1 MTKIRLCAL
10 DVDGTLINSDLEITQ
25 AVGRA
30 VDALEKSGVIPAIV
44 TGRTVKELEVLR
56 ARFPFLRYFIVSN
69 GAYAFDAASDEC
81 FYRNLLPLELA
92 KSVVSEA
99 QKYPVMIEVYADGA
113 SHVDAAAWA
122 NKAAYRLAFLS
133 HPSLGPARIPTE
145 DVGAFLA
152 DRTSD
157 VEKLYISFEHLATLK
172 NSMRFVKSPVDLF
185 VSIHDGLE
193 VNQRGVEKG
202 AGLKALCGRLGI
214 LPEETAAIGDGF
226 ADIPMLRCAG
236 LPIAMGNAAEE
247 VKSAVRLIAPDNDH
261 DGAAWAIQQ
270 VLPRNSLDEQSNLLH
285 TGARRG

>member
-30 VDALEKSGVIPAIV
+30 VDALEQSGVVPAIV

-56 ARFPFLRYFIVSN
+56 ARFPSLRYFIVSN
-69 GAYAFDAASDEC
+69 GAYAFDAANGEC

-92 KSVVSEA
+92 KSVVAKA

-152 DRTSD
+152 GRASD
-157 VEKLYISFEHLATLK
+157 IEKLYISFAHLPDLETLK
-172 NSMRFVKSPVDLF
+172 AFCEALPVDLV

-202 AGLKALCGRLGI
+202 AGLQALSGRLDI
-214 LPEETAAIGDGF
+214 LQEETAAIGDGF
-226 ADIPMLRCAG
+226 ADIPILRFAG
-236 LPIAMGNAAEE
+236 LPIAMGHAAEE
-247 VKSAVRLIAPDNDH
+247 VKSVAALISPDNDH

-270 VLPRNSLDEQSNLLH
+270 VLA
-285 TGARRG
+285 AR

>member
-10 DVDGTLINSDLEITQ
+10 DVDGTLIDSSLAITESV
-25 AVGRA
+25 ARA
-30 VDALEKSGVIPAIV
+30 VDALEQSGIIPAIV

-157 VEKLYISFEHLATLK
+157 VEKLYISFEHLADLEK
-172 NSMRFVKSPVDLF
+172 LHAFCQKLPVDLF

-202 AGLKALCGRLGI
+202 AGLKSLCGRLGI

-226 ADIPMLRCAG
+226 ADIPMLQFAG

-247 VKSAVRLIAPDNDH
+247 VKSAARLIAPDNDR

-270 VLPRNSLDEQSNLLH
+270 VLAAQ
-285 TGARRG
+285 

>member
-30 VDALEKSGVIPAIV
+30 VDALEQSGVIPAIV

-69 GAYAFDAASDEC
+69 GAYAFDAANGEC

-152 DRTSD
+152 ERTSD
-157 VEKLYISFEHLATLK
+157 IEKLYISFAHLPDLDKLHAFCRKL
-172 NSMRFVKSPVDLF
+172 PVDLF

-226 ADIPMLRCAG
+226 ADIPMLQFAG

-247 VKSAVRLIAPDNDH
+247 VKSAARLIAPDNDH

-270 VLPRNSLDEQSNLLH
+270 VLA
-285 TGARRG
+285 AR

>member
-10 DVDGTLINSDLEITQ
+10 DVDGTLIDSSLAITEGV
-25 AVGRA
+25 ARA
-30 VDALEKSGVIPAIV
+30 VDALEQAGIIPAVV

-56 ARFPFLRYFIVSN
+56 ARFPYLRYFIVSN
-69 GAYAFDAASDEC
+69 GAYAFDSVTGAC
-81 FYRNLLPLELA
+81 FYKDLLPLELA
-92 KSVVSEA
+92 KSVVQEA
-99 QKYPVMIEVYADGA
+99 QNYSVMIDIYADGA
-113 SHVDAAAWA
+113 SYVDAAAWA
-122 NKAAYRLAFLS
+122 NKAAYRVEFLT

-145 DVGAFLA
+145 DVRRFLA

-157 VEKLYISFEHLATLK
+157 VEKLYISFEHLTDLEKLHAFCQKL
-172 NSMRFVKSPVDLF
+172 PVDLV

-202 AGLKALCGRLGI
+202 SGLKALCGLLGI

-247 VKSAVRLIAPDNDH
+247 VKAAAKLVAPDHDH

-270 VLPRNSLDEQSNLLH
+270 VLAAQ
-285 TGARRG
+285 

>member
-1 MTKIRLCAL
+1 MTKICLCAL
-10 DVDGTLINSDLEITQ
+10 DVDGTLIDSSLAITEEV
-25 AVGRA
+25 ARA
-30 VDALEKSGVIPAIV
+30 VDALEQAGIIPAIV

-69 GAYAFDAASDEC
+69 GAYAFDSVTGEC
-81 FYRNLLPLELA
+81 FYEDLLPLELA
-92 KSVVSEA
+92 KTVVAEA
-99 QKYPVMIEVYADGA
+99 QQYSVMIEVYADGA

-122 NKAAYRLAFLS
+122 NKVAYRVEFLT

-145 DVGAFLA
+145 DVRRFLA

-157 VEKLYISFEHLATLK
+157 VEKLYISFEHLADLEK
-172 NSMRFVKSPVDLF
+172 LHAFCQKLPVDLV

-202 AGLKALCGRLGI
+202 AGLKALCERLGI

-226 ADIPMLRCAG
+226 ADIPMLRFAG

-247 VKSAVRLIAPDNDH
+247 VKAAAKLVAPDHDH
-261 DGAAWAIQQ
+261 DGAAWAI
-270 VLPRNSLDEQSNLLH
+270 EQIL
-285 TGARRG
+285 AAQ